1 VATTLPIFQP
11 TPIFKDRTDYRQV
24 LIREMDA
31 GKIPLSLGR
40 DCPVKCEFCYE
51 LDHSYRETLDPPKT
65 SDEDWK
71 FILEYISR
79 KPTDPT
85 QFWCL
90 GGNEFMEWTDLFLHP
105 KAMEWVEDFL
115 KYTDKSIQFFTVGFV
130 HVPKIHQ
137 LAAQYPG
144 RINFELSV
152 ITLSDY
158 RQRLMPHAPSV
169 KHLMKVLDGPAV
181 SSANFYA
188 FDQYTMSKDAA
199 TISAINQ
206 QCVLWMGTLTP
217 VRGLKEETASLMRQ
231 GRKFLPEEAT
241 RIYHLGLPNL
251 QTIHTESYTTAFLS
265 RRRIVS
271 LFDSLELQK
280 KDTVV
285 MAGSVHK
292 ILTMFRKNRAKFLY
306 VPNALLS
313 GDSDC
318 TVLLTFDDIAR
329 RLTTEKVVHV
339 PKCIMQSGRGPYTD
353 ITGVSLEQLTLKV
366 LLPVWLTAV
375 LLAATLP
382 RSMSVGAVVTLQ
394 VLVIVILTR
403 KVGAGVTVS
412 ACAAPR
418 VAPRAM
424 MASLA
429 RSCLFM
435 MCRLSCG
442 MPRGLKGRV
451 NESGGATTMNRKV
464 VIAVGANLRSEY
476 PWQTSF

>member
-1 VATTLPIFQP
+1 MPLPMLQAAPIF
-11 TPIFKDRTDYRQV
+11 TRNDYRDV
-24 LIREMDA
+24 LRREMDA

-65 SDEDWK
+65 TDEDWK
-71 FILEYISR
+71 YILDYISK
-79 KPTDPT
+79 KPTDPK

-137 LAAQYPG
+137 LVAQYPG

-188 FDQYTMSKDAA
+188 FDANTMSKDAVE
-199 TISAINQ
+199 ISKINQ
-206 QCVLWMGTLTP
+206 KCVLWMGTLTP

-231 GRKFLPEEAT
+231 GRKHLAEEAL
-241 RIYHLGLPNL
+241 RIYDAALPNL
-251 QTIHTESYTTAFLS
+251 QTIHTEAYITAFLS
-265 RRRIVS
+265 RKRIIS
-271 LFDSLELQK
+271 LFDSLELEK
-280 KDTVV
+280 KDTLVT
-285 MAGSVHK
+285 GWSVSK
-292 ILTMFRKNRAKFLY
+292 ILSMYRKNKARVLY
-306 VPNALLS
+306 VPNAMLS

-329 RLTTEKVVHV
+329 RLTTEKTIHV
-339 PKCIMQSGRGPYTD
+339 PKCIMQSGRGPYSD
-353 ITGVSLEQLTLKV
+353 ITGVTLEQFTEKTGVKVKV
-366 LLPVWLTAV
+366 LHKVDTRFANEQLYRNGSLQNYVENYVRNPMVQSYEA
-375 LLAATLP
+375 LP
-382 RSMSVGAVVTLQ
+382 RPA
-394 VLVIVILTR
+394 
-403 KVGAGVTVS
+403 
-412 ACAAPR
+412 
-418 VAPRAM
+418 
-424 MASLA
+424 
-429 RSCLFM
+429 
-435 MCRLSCG
+435 
-442 MPRGLKGRV
+442 
-451 NESGGATTMNRKV
+451 
-464 VIAVGANLRSEY
+464 
-476 PWQTSF
+476 

>member
-1 VATTLPIFQP
+1 MLQAAPIF
-11 TPIFKDRTDYRQV
+11 TKNDYRDV
-24 LIREMDA
+24 LRREMDA

-71 FILEYISR
+71 YILDYISK
-79 KPTDPT
+79 KPTDPK

-137 LAAQYPG
+137 LVAQYPG

-188 FDQYTMSKDAA
+188 FDANTMSKDAME
-199 TISAINQ
+199 ISKINQ
-206 QCVLWMGTLTP
+206 KCVLWMGTLTP

-231 GRKFLPEEAT
+231 GRKHLAEEAL
-241 RIYHLGLPNL
+241 RIYDAALPNL
-251 QTIHTESYTTAFLS
+251 QTIHTEAYITAFLS
-265 RRRIVS
+265 RKRIIS
-271 LFDSLELQK
+271 LFDSLELEK
-280 KDTVV
+280 KDTLVT
-285 MAGSVHK
+285 GWSVSK
-292 ILTMFRKNRAKFLY
+292 ILSMYRKNKARVLY
-306 VPNALLS
+306 VPNAMLS

-318 TVLLTFDDIAR
+318 TVLLTFDDIAK
-329 RLTTEKVVHV
+329 RLTTEKIIHV

-353 ITGVSLEQLTLKV
+353 ITGVTLDQFTEKTGVKVKVLHKVDTRFANEQLYRNGSLQNYV
-366 LLPVWLTAV
+366 ENYIRNPLVQSYEA
-375 LLAATLP
+375 LP
-382 RSMSVGAVVTLQ
+382 RPA
-394 VLVIVILTR
+394 
-403 KVGAGVTVS
+403 
-412 ACAAPR
+412 
-418 VAPRAM
+418 
-424 MASLA
+424 
-429 RSCLFM
+429 
-435 MCRLSCG
+435 
-442 MPRGLKGRV
+442 
-451 NESGGATTMNRKV
+451 
-464 VIAVGANLRSEY
+464 
-476 PWQTSF
+476 

>member
-1 VATTLPIFQP
+1 MLQAAPIF
-11 TPIFKDRTDYRQV
+11 TKKDYRDV
-24 LIREMDA
+24 LRREMDA

-65 SDEDWK
+65 TDEDWK
-71 FILEYISR
+71 FILDYISK
-79 KPTDPT
+79 KPTDPK

-137 LAAQYPG
+137 LVAQYPG

-188 FDQYTMSKDAA
+188 FDANTMSKDAVE
-199 TISAINQ
+199 ISKINQ
-206 QCVLWMGTLTP
+206 KCVLWMGTLTP

-231 GRKFLPEEAT
+231 GRKHLADEAL
-241 RIYHLGLPNL
+241 RIYDAALPNL
-251 QTIHTESYTTAFLS
+251 QTIHTEAYITAFLS
-265 RRRIVS
+265 RKRIVS
-271 LFDSLELQK
+271 LFDSLELEK
-280 KDTVV
+280 KDTLVT
-285 MAGSVHK
+285 GWSVSK
-292 ILTMFRKNRAKFLY
+292 ILSMYRKNKARVLY
-306 VPNALLS
+306 VPNAMLS

-329 RLTTEKVVHV
+329 RLTTEKIIHV
-339 PKCIMQSGRGPYTD
+339 PKCIMQSGRGPYSD
-353 ITGVSLEQLTLKV
+353 ITGVTLDQFTEKTGVKVKVLHKVDTRFANEQLYRNGSLQNYIENYV
-366 LLPVWLTAV
+366 RNPMVQSYEA
-375 LLAATLP
+375 LP
-382 RSMSVGAVVTLQ
+382 RPA
-394 VLVIVILTR
+394 
-403 KVGAGVTVS
+403 
-412 ACAAPR
+412 
-418 VAPRAM
+418 
-424 MASLA
+424 
-429 RSCLFM
+429 
-435 MCRLSCG
+435 
-442 MPRGLKGRV
+442 
-451 NESGGATTMNRKV
+451 
-464 VIAVGANLRSEY
+464 
-476 PWQTSF
+476 